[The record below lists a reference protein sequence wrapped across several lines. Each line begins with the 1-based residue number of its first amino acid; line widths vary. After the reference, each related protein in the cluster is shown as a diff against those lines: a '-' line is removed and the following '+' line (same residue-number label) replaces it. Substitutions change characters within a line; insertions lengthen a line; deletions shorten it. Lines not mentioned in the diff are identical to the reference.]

1 MCVSDRMDI
10 DPERERCFHAFMYM
24 GVCVCVYV
32 CMRVCERERDG
43 LFSCSDQTLPSSTLT
58 IIQESSQCFHYDN
71 QNC

>member
-32 CMRVCERERDG
+32 CMRVCVRE
-43 LFSCSDQTLPSSTLT
+43 S
-58 IIQESSQCFHYDN
+58 EMVCFHVRTKPCLH
-71 QNC
+71 QH